1 VSDEVPPRP
10 SAGRPP
16 TLGHYQR
23 ILAEYEQLKREGHAA
38 PINVLVERYGVKKDT
53 VKSWLHRAR
62 KYLTEKESDS

>member
-38 PINVLVERYGVKKDT
+38 PINVLVERYGVKKGT